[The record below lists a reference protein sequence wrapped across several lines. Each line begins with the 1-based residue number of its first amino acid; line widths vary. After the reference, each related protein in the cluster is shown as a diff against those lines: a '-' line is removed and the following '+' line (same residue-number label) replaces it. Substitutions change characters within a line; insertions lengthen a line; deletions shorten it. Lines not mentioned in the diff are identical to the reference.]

1 MEKPFK
7 DQDLQLKKWMKELPL
22 DAPSPDFTANVM
34 ERITA
39 KTMVTQYQPLISKS
53 AWIVI
58 SLLFLGALAW
68 LYWNPSSTL
77 IPSET
82 LSFLDKVEMGN
93 PFKEMQL
100 PKTVVYAMGVM
111 VLFLIQIPFLK
122 RMMERSY
129 E

>member
-1 MEKPFK
+1 
-7 DQDLQLKKWMKELPL
+7 MKELPL

-39 KTMVTQYQPLISKS
+39 KTTVTQYQPLISKS